1 MKKFVY
7 VVANMSDGNSLIDFF
22 VKTKSN
28 YITEL
33 NYRESYIILLNEC
46 WYFRVMNES
55 EFADVGNIDG
65 YRFSQKAK
73 ESLSKTGNYHKIRK
87 KLRDL
92 YKESRK

>member
-1 MKKFVY
+1 MKNFVY
-7 VVANMSDGNSLIDFF
+7 VVANVKDGNSLIDFF

-33 NYRESYIILLNEC
+33 NYRESYIILLNER

-55 EFADVGNIDG
+55 DFADVGNVDG

-73 ESLSKTGNYHKIRK
+73 ISLSKTGNYHTIRK
-87 KLRDL
+87 KLSDL
-92 YKESRK
+92 YKESSK